1 MPFQTLASWH
11 WSTCA
16 VGVSVLFL
24 VRYKEC
30 HPICMRHTK
39 GRKVGIAPG
48 SDCFG
53 SLGPLGPGHLCFTEV
68 NGACPTITLPGF
80 LSHAILP
87 FQDLSAP
94 VLARQVAKGM

>member
-1 MPFQTLASWH
+1 MLLGFQFCFLSGIRNVIPF
-11 WSTCA
+11 
-16 VGVSVLFL
+16 
-24 VRYKEC
+24 
-30 HPICMRHTK
+30 CMCHTK
-39 GRKVGIAPG
+39 GKKVGLAPG

-80 LSHAILP
+80 LSLAILP